1 MNLRERRSAAL
12 TELGSADSA
21 GAVIAALVSVEATV
35 TGGLSLPP
43 DQIAAIAPCAE
54 HADSGVRF
62 AWARVLLVR
71 GLRLNAVGRQ
81 LDRLWRWS
89 EDSPPDVQ
97 ERRRDAWVALAAALP
112 DRTSVSSLM
121 AELIEEWRLG
131 KADRLELIEH
141 LSQAVALPPDVAP
154 LLRAGVALAS
164 PVDAPRLLRM
174 WCRLALA
181 GVGEDAAMASQA
193 SRWRLA
199 NVVPTNSLSGHR
211 LVQVVAQRGDLAAIQ
226 ALREPPDTNLDMEL
240 VTCLGE
246 RMLRGGAP
254 SGVVALLAEL
264 AVEHGGGL
272 AWAALNALRKGALA
286 GADLGAAIPVLAEQ
300 WAALSYESGPW
311 EHLVAL
317 DVANGID
324 RTPAP
329 MDALLILAAAAEP
342 SDAPLPG
349 LGAQVQGTLQ
359 RDQLLALAGELSVL
373 ERWYGPGAADRARA
387 RLGLTETS

>member
-12 TELGSADSA
+12 TELGAADSR
-21 GAVIAALVSVEATV
+21 GALIAALASIQATV
-35 TGGLSLPP
+35 AGGLSLPP
-43 DQIAAIAPCAE
+43 DQIAAIDPYAE

-71 GLRLNAVGRQ
+71 GLRMSAVGRQ
-81 LDRLWRWS
+81 LDRLWAWS
-89 EDSPPDVQ
+89 EDAPPEIQ
-97 ERRRDAWVALAAALP
+97 ERRRDAWVALARALP
-112 DRTSVSSLM
+112 DRTSVSPLM
-121 AELIEEWRLG
+121 ADLVEEWRLG
-131 KADRLELIEH
+131 NRDRLELIEH

-164 PVDAPRLLRM
+164 PEDAPRLLRM

-181 GVGEDAAMASQA
+181 GVGEDAAVASQA

-199 NVVPTNSLSGHR
+199 NVVPANSLPGHR

-226 ALREPPDTNLDMEL
+226 ALREPADTHLDMEL

-246 RMLRGGAP
+246 RMLRGGAQP
-254 SGVVALLAEL
+254 GVVGLLAEL

-300 WAALSYESGPW
+300 WAELSYESGPW

-317 DVANGID
+317 DIANGID

-329 MDALLILAAAAEP
+329 VDALLILAAAAEP
-342 SDAPLPG
+342 SDTPLPE
-349 LGAQVQGTLQ
+349 LGAQVRATLSEH
-359 RDQLLALAGELSVL
+359 QLLSLGEELSVL
-373 ERWYGPGAADRARA
+373 DRWYGPGAADRARA
-387 RLGLTETS
+387 RLGLTESS